1 MVPPPVPHNTEIK
14 EMLKKSVV
22 FIEEITDKSR
32 PRPRTSLRTS
42 RNVGNRDTIRI
53 FNRVNVSPVNRMSG
67 VTVIDEN
74 MKGLFS
80 IF

>member
-1 MVPPPVPHNTEIK
+1 MIPSSAPSNKQIK
-14 EMLKKSVV
+14 DILKRSVV
-22 FIEEITDKSR
+22 FMEDITNKSR